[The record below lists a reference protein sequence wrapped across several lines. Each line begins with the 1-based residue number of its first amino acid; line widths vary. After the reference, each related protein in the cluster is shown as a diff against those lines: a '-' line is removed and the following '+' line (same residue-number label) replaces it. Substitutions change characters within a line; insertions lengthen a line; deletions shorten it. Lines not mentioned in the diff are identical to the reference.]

1 MCNLFQNWQ
10 DIGIPTVLVHPK
22 KTHLW
27 ILYELYVHL
36 ILNQVNAHIK
46 RENNKLTVR
55 YQEQTNGLLK
65 TAVSHALQLS
75 VLNNLKGEVL
85 WK

>member
-1 MCNLFQNWQ
+1 MN
-10 DIGIPTVLVHPK
+10 
-22 KTHLW
+22 
-27 ILYELYVHL
+27 VHL
-36 ILNQVNAHIK
+36 ILNQVYAHIK

-75 VLNNLKGEVL
+75 VLKNLKGEVL
-85 WK
+85 